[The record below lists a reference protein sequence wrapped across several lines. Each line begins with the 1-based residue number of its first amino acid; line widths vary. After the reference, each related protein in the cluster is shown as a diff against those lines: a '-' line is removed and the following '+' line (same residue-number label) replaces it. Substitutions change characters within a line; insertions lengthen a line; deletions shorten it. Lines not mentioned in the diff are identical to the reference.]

1 MVHAGETKRE
11 RDNQREIERKIKEEE
26 TKKALTVL
34 RVF

>member
-1 MVHAGETKRE
+1 MQERQKEREITRE
-11 RDNQREIERKIKEEE
+11 REIKEEE